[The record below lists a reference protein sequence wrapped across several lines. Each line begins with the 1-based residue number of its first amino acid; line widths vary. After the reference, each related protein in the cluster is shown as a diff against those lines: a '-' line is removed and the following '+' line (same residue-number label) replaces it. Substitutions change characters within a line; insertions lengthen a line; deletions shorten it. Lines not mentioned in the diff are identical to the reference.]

1 MTSSGRPTL
10 NYTTTIEAT
19 KTVAEMQRMLGEHG
33 AEAVVVNYRDRQPVG
48 LSFRL
53 ETPHGMRAYALPVHS
68 DQVLATLRD
77 QARRRVGELAKPS
90 VARRACTPE
99 QAHRVAWRVLR
110 DWLTV
115 QLAFIQTRM
124 VTVDQVMLPYLIVDG
139 VTLYDRYVEHEQS
152 LLAVTDGPSTQP
164 RSTS

>member
-48 LSFRL
+48 LSFQL

-77 QARRRVGELAKPS
+77 QARQRIGELAKPS

-99 QAHRVAWRVLR
+99 QAHRVAWRVLEG
-110 DWLTV
+110 
-115 QLAFIQTRM
+115 LAHRPTRAHP
-124 VTVDQVMLPYLIVDG
+124 DPHG
-139 VTLYDRYVEHEQS
+139 DR
-152 LLAVTDGPSTQP
+152 
-164 RSTS
+164 RSGDAAIPDR